1 MFLGNKNSVLI
12 KYESAGAKV
21 PADFFLREDCITL
34 YSEFF
39 FEKSSYLQSF

>member
-21 PADFFLREDCITL
+21 PADFFYEKNVLPSIL
-34 YSEFF
+34 NFF
-39 FEKSSYLQSF
+39 